1 MASTA
6 PVAEPA
12 IGTQQFPSTDWE
24 IVSAD
29 NVFAPIPTLQ
39 SDTIL
44 PAPDLVA
51 AEEAY
56 IETLWAERLSEDAS
70 QDLSGVT
77 LPHTATYAQIPDVA
91 PDRSRDEPPLLQ
103 PADDSAPLE
112 LQIAPTEDD
121 AEAITDSSAAML
133 EQQAPPRHSSDAS
146 LTFASELTPTESAE
160 IAAPPNESVET
171 APPPSDERA
180 AIEQAL
186 RERRHLSRRIQEIP
200 SPQVAANTPAQFTH
214 TPMPPASN
222 ATPESSPQTTAL
234 SEAFKQQRRPG
245 QSAPDTAPPTEG
257 QQRAPKMTPL
267 EAIELLKQRVR
278 NERAIQQVTQAEA
291 AAKPRERKKW
301 SDHVDAVAADLE
313 KKDLTP
319 LEALDVFKQLAAARR
334 QAVASQL
341 GGAAQ
346 TTHARQVS
354 VATPTQRPA
363 ESASPRAAVDS
374 RVAPPQL
381 SAAPAPAAPT
391 RPTPASPSAT
401 PAIVSPR
408 PASDAP
414 EERRPLSPLDASE
427 IFKQRAREARTQ
439 DRSGGANNISTPEA
453 SGTLPD
459 KPEAVAPFAPP
470 ANADPGAE
478 RLPYG
483 TPRGF
488 VESPT
493 TSFASA
499 PSDPSVANTSD
510 AGVGRRF
517 VAAVPLQ
524 QESRVKDQETE
535 ASNPHNAIE
544 TQQAETNSPDLS
556 GGALRDSSHAKG
568 EPGAPDLTGLGN
580 DAAQILPTDAVAQ
593 PSVSEGTAPA
603 THAEIPIAGDSRV
616 DAHDAMMPEK
626 ALPHIS
632 AAQTVHWSERPI
644 EALFAHHAKALTRAQ
659 ATPIRASA
667 DRATSPAHQ
676 PDVHETTRQQGPEI
690 RGQGSGIIERHDA
703 ISPYQTGSSLLP
715 TDPRHA
721 STNSKPASSARAFAD
736 DTTTEPSVPSH
747 AFADQPESLPFV
759 PARPVSPQIAGYV
772 RESTPTPLPES
783 TQRFLRP
790 VVGFAVD
797 SARVHRGAVADQ
809 VASAYAADAV
819 TIGDDVLLAAGHA
832 EDTPETLGLLAH
844 ELTHV
849 ARQREGLQGSGVRG
863 QGLERLGAPFNS
875 GVQSDGEEAL
885 ARQVEAQVVR
895 IAQAQD
901 AQRHSA
907 SVGGAANVGRAEAS
921 AQVNSSADHALQ
933 DWNGLPAPWEPLPS
947 WLTAPAPPS
956 SAAVA
961 PPIASVV
968 NRPTYASSFATHSA
982 PVAAPV
988 AQLAETT
995 RPAPAPA
1002 PESTQPEQANE
1013 EAAGPDLDALAK
1025 QVYDVLKRRLAAER
1039 RRLG

>member
-1 MASTA
+1 
-6 PVAEPA
+6 
-12 IGTQQFPSTDWE
+12 
-24 IVSAD
+24 
-29 NVFAPIPTLQ
+29 
-39 SDTIL
+39 
-44 PAPDLVA
+44 
-51 AEEAY
+51 
-56 IETLWAERLSEDAS
+56 
-70 QDLSGVT
+70 
-77 LPHTATYAQIPDVA
+77 
-91 PDRSRDEPPLLQ
+91 
-103 PADDSAPLE
+103 
-112 LQIAPTEDD
+112 
-121 AEAITDSSAAML
+121 
-133 EQQAPPRHSSDAS
+133 
-146 LTFASELTPTESAE
+146 
-160 IAAPPNESVET
+160 
-171 APPPSDERA
+171 
-180 AIEQAL
+180 
-186 RERRHLSRRIQEIP
+186 
-200 SPQVAANTPAQFTH
+200 
-214 TPMPPASN
+214 
-222 ATPESSPQTTAL
+222 
-234 SEAFKQQRRPG
+234 
-245 QSAPDTAPPTEG
+245 
-257 QQRAPKMTPL
+257 
-267 EAIELLKQRVR
+267 
-278 NERAIQQVTQAEA
+278 
-291 AAKPRERKKW
+291 
-301 SDHVDAVAADLE
+301 
-313 KKDLTP
+313 
-319 LEALDVFKQLAAARR
+319 
-334 QAVASQL
+334 
-341 GGAAQ
+341 
-346 TTHARQVS
+346 
-354 VATPTQRPA
+354 
-363 ESASPRAAVDS
+363 
-374 RVAPPQL
+374 
-381 SAAPAPAAPT
+381 
-391 RPTPASPSAT
+391 
-401 PAIVSPR
+401 
-408 PASDAP
+408 
-414 EERRPLSPLDASE
+414 
-427 IFKQRAREARTQ
+427 
-439 DRSGGANNISTPEA
+439 
-453 SGTLPD
+453 
-459 KPEAVAPFAPP
+459 VAPFAPP

-524 QESRVKDQETE
+524 QESRVKDQEAE
-535 ASNPHNAIE
+535 ASKPHNAIE

-556 GGALRDSSHAKG
+556 GGALRDFARTSG

-667 DRATSPAHQ
+667 DRPTSPAHQ